1 MKGNA
6 KNTKLLGLSMFGC
19 LKICLKVVTVLFGQ
33 VLNALLNN
41 KGILLKFFS

>member
-6 KNTKLLGLSMFGC
+6 KNTKLLALSMFGC
-19 LKICLKVVTVLFGQ
+19 LKVCLKVVTVLSGQ